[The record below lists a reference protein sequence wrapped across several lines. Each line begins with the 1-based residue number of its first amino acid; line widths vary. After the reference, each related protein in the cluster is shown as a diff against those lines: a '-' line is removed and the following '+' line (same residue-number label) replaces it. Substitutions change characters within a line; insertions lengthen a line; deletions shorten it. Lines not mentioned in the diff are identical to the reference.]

1 MELEEEREVEQ
12 DRTDRQMSE
21 LLQELRIALPGVQIL
36 FAFLLTVPFAQGFT
50 RVTGFQR
57 DLFFVVL
64 LTTAASTACFIAP
77 TATHRLRF
85 HQHDRAYIVES
96 SNRMLILGLVFLAI
110 AIVGAVTLITDY
122 IFGLDSHWFWPLLV
136 AVLIAV
142 LWFGRPLARHLRG
155 VSSGP

>member
-1 MELEEEREVEQ
+1 MRDD
-12 DRTDRQMSE
+12 DRSAEPDQIDRQMTE

-36 FAFLLTVPFAQGFT
+36 FAFLLTVPFAQGFE

-57 DLFFVVL
+57 DLFFAVL
-64 LTTAASTACFIAP
+64 LATAASTACFIAP

-96 SNRMLILGLVFLAI
+96 SNRLLIWGLAFLAV
-110 AIVGAVTLITDY
+110 AIIGAVTLITDY
-122 IFGLDSHWFWPLLV
+122 IFGLDGHWIWPLLV
-136 AVLIAV
+136 ALLIV
-142 LWFGRPLARHLRG
+142 GLWFGRPVVRQLRG